1 VAILQYADDTIM
13 CLQDDLKARNAKIL
27 LYMFEQMS
35 DLKINFDKSEI
46 LMVGGGNSLTLRYAE
61 IFNC

>member
-1 VAILQYADDTIM
+1 M

-61 IFNC
+61 IFKC

>member
-1 VAILQYADDTIM
+1 M